1 MKTNTGKQNHSG
13 KVIPTHTETN
23 MKKTE
28 SKGGKAV
35 LPVHNV
41 GFLKK
46 KKEVPRGPNHPKSSN
61 HGLAGKLLNLKIMYN
76 YTYLKQEE

>member
-1 MKTNTGKQNHSG
+1 METNTGKQNHSG
-13 KVIPTHTETN
+13 KVIPTHTEAN

-28 SKGGKAV
+28 SQGGKAV

-46 KKEVPRGPNHPKSSN
+46 KEVPWGPNHPKSWRCWEASTFKN
-61 HGLAGKLLNLKIMYN
+61 NVQL
-76 YTYLKQEE
+76 